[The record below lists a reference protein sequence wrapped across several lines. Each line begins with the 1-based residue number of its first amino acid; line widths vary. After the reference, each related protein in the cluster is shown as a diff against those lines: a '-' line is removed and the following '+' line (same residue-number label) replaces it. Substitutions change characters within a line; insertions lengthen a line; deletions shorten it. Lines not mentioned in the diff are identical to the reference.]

1 MSRSSFSKSNSALD
15 NILPPVSTP
24 SEFPGGVC
32 FVVLC
37 WLGPDQPEQKINNV
51 QDILKLT
58 IGFVECIQ
66 DKRSKQQQNF

>member
-1 MSRSSFSKSNSALD
+1 MSSSSFSKSNSALD

-24 SEFPGGVC
+24 SEFPADVC
-32 FVVLC
+32 SVVLC
-37 WLGPDQPEQKINNV
+37 WLGPDQPQQKINNV

>member
-24 SEFPGGVC
+24 SEFPADVC
-32 FVVLC
+32 SVLC
-37 WLGPDQPEQKINNV
+37 WLGPGQPEQKINNV